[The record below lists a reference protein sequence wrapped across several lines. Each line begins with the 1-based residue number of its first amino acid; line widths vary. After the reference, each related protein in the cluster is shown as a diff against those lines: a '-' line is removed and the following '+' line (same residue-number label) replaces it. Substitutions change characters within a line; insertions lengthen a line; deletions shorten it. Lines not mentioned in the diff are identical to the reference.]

1 LAFGCTGRKSGSG
14 DAGRKSRSG
23 DTGRKSRS
31 GDAGSGDAGRGDAG
45 SGDAGKR
52 GEMTEE
58 QLVLVERHPE
68 QRTALL
74 RINRPKQLNALNAE
88 VMDQLCDAMEG
99 LDRDDGV
106 RVMVVTG
113 NERAFAAGADI
124 GEMAGASPIDMLKG
138 NRIGQWDRVRRITKP
153 VIAAVNGWCLGG
165 GCELAMTLDLIVAGE
180 SAKFGQPEIGIGVI
194 PGAGGT
200 QRLTRAIGKAK
211 AMRMILTGEPITARE
226 AEAAGLVAQVTA
238 DELCVEDA
246 LALAAKIA
254 AKSPLALRLA
264 KESVNA
270 AFEMSLT
277 DALAHERRLFYLL
290 FASEDQKEGM
300 AAFLEKR
307 TPDFTGR

>member
-1 LAFGCTGRKSGSG
+1 MN
-14 DAGRKSRSG
+14 D
-23 DTGRKSRS
+23 
-31 GDAGSGDAGRGDAG
+31 
-45 SGDAGKR
+45 
-52 GEMTEE
+52 E
-58 QLVLVERHPE
+58 QLVLVERYDD
-68 QRTALL
+68 QRTALVRL
-74 RINRPKQLNALNAE
+74 NRPKQLNALNGPT
-88 VMDQLCDAMEG
+88 MDALCDALEA
-99 LDRDDGV
+99 LDRDDGI
-106 RVMVVTG
+106 RAIVVTG

-124 GEMAGASPIDMLKG
+124 GEMASATPIDMLKG
-138 NRIGQWDRVRRITKP
+138 NRIGQWDRVRRISKP

-180 SAKFGQPEIGIGVI
+180 GAKFGQPEISIGVI

-200 QRLTRAIGKAK
+200 QRLTRAIGKSK
-211 AMRMILTGEPITARE
+211 AMKMILTGEPITARE
-226 AEAAGLVAQVTA
+226 AFEAGLVAQVTT

-254 AKSPLALRLA
+254 EKSPLALRLA

-270 AFEMSLT
+270 AYEMSLT